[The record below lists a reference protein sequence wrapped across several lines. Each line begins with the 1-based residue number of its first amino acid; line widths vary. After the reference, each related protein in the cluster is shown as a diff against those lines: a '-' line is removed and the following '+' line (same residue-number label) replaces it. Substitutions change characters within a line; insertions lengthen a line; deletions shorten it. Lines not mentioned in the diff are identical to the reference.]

1 MMNLSLAKRVL
12 VLKWVKFITL
22 GGMILITWIGMT
34 GEIWKAKYEGKIY
47 PGVKIV
53 QKEFGEKIILEN
65 GKEWIITKEE
75 IGLRW
80 NEEKAKEEAYK
91 IGRSGNYVEN
101 WKVIG
106 EAIRSSIE
114 IKAGL
119 IWEEEQLDNKI
130 KEIAGELF
138 VEPVEPRFT
147 LKGTRVEEFMKAKAG
162 QKLDQEEAKKL
173 VVEGLRDQKEM
184 VKLVIQVLKPKV
196 SGEIAQAER
205 MGLREIL
212 GEGISFYRRSITS
225 RRYNIGLVI
234 SRANGLLVPPGE
246 IVSFNATIGDVS
258 KETGYKESYIIK
270 DGQTIL
276 GDGGGVCQG
285 STTMFRAILAA
296 GLPIIERRAHSYR
309 VGYYEQNFQMGK
321 DATVY
326 APSTDLKF
334 KNDTGHYIL
343 IQAITVPKISKVV
356 IKIWGTNDGRRIDI
370 GKTIISSTSPALPDE
385 YIDDPNLAPGE
396 IKQID
401 WSAPGAKVSFL
412 WKVIRGDE
420 ILQDRWF
427 YSNYQPWS
435 NKFLRGI

>member
-1 MMNLSLAKRVL
+1 MSLTKIAL
-12 VLKWVKFITL
+12 LLKWLKFITL
-22 GGMILITWIGMT
+22 GGMILIAWIGMT
-34 GEIWKAKYEGKIY
+34 GEIWKTKYEGKIY
-47 PGVKIV
+47 PGI
-53 QKEFGEKIILEN
+53 KIIQEEPGGEIILKN
-65 GKEWIITKEE
+65 DKEWIITKEE
-75 IGLRW
+75 IRLRW

-91 IGRSGNYVEN
+91 IGRTGNYVEN
-101 WKVIG
+101 WKMIG
-106 EAIRSSIE
+106 KAIKNGIE
-114 IKAGL
+114 IKTGL
-119 IWEEEQLDNKI
+119 IWEEEQLNNKI
-130 KEIAGELF
+130 EEIAKELLI
-138 VEPVEPRFT
+138 EPVEPRFT
-147 LKGTRVEEFMKAKAG
+147 LKGARVEEFVKAKAG

-173 VVEGLRDQKEM
+173 LIEGLRDQKEM
-184 VKLVIQVLKPKV
+184 IDLPIQVLKPKV
-196 SGEIAQAER
+196 TGEIAQAER

-212 GEGISFYRRSITS
+212 GEGISFYRGSIAS

-234 SRANGLLVPPGE
+234 SRTNGLLVPPGE

-309 VGYYEQNFQMGK
+309 VGYYEQNFEMGK

-326 APSTDLKF
+326 APNTDLKF

-343 IQAITVPKISKVV
+343 IQAITVPKISKVI
-356 IKIWGTNDGRRIDI
+356 IKIWGTNDGRRVDI
-370 GKTIISSTSPALPDE
+370 GKTIVSNTSPTLPDE

-412 WKVIRGDE
+412 WKVILGDE
-420 ILQDRWF
+420 VLQDRWF